1 MGSTK
6 ATTLDA
12 ALLDIVQQEL
22 SEETVDSEASES
34 SYATTE
40 ITAENE
46 GELRVPPLP
55 ENGRN
60 GKEFDCPYCWITQSF
75 KGKARH
81 ARKHWR

>member
-12 ALLDIVQQEL
+12 ALLDVVQQEP

-46 GELRVPPLP
+46 GELLVPPLP

-60 GKEFDCPYCWITQSF
+60 GKEFDCPYCWTTQSF